1 MTRNNT
7 PSAAAFAAALSLAAS
22 WPPTLPGPA
31 HTIAADNG
39 TVTLAALA

>member
-7 PSAAAFAAALSLAAS
+7 PFAAALAAVLTLAAL
-22 WPPTLPGPA
+22 WPLTLPGPA

-39 TVTLAALA
+39 TVTIAALA